1 MSCFKINSSCKN
13 TSARTG
19 TLVTSHGEIDTPAFM
34 PIGTYAAIKTL
45 STDEIKKLN
54 YNLILSNT
62 YHLYLRP
69 GTEILEKF
77 QGLHN
82 FMNWDKAILTDSGG
96 FQIYSLANLRKI
108 DDMGVEFKSHLD
120 GSMHYFSPEK
130 IIDIQRSIG
139 SDIMMV
145 LDVCPAAD
153 AEIDE
158 HKNAVKLTTDWAK
171 KCIKHYNNQ
180 GPKYNYQQIVTPI
193 IQGGTNLELRKQS
206 AEELLEL
213 DAQIYAIG
221 GLAVGEPKNE
231 MLKVVNYL
239 NDIIPS
245 IKPRYLMGVGTPA
258 DLVKC
263 IANGVDMFDCVL
275 PTRNARNGQLFTKN
289 GKINIKN
296 AKYRQDLSPIDEDN
310 DYELSQKYSKAYL
323 HHLFRTHEIL
333 GCRIATQHNLSFYNN
348 LITEAKSA
356 IKQGLFLD
364 WSTKFLNQY
373 SE

>member
-96 FQIYSLANLRKI
+96 FQIYSLSNLRKI
-108 DDMGVEFKSHLD
+108 DDTGVEFKSHLD

-180 GPKYNYQQIVTPI
+180 GPKYNYKQIVTPI

-258 DLVKC
+258 DLIKC

-296 AKYRQDLSPIDEDN
+296 AKYRQDLSPIDEGN

>member
-13 TSARTG
+13 TSARAG
-19 TLVTSHGEIDTPAFM
+19 TLVTYHGEIDTPAFM

>member
-1 MSCFKINSSCKN
+1 MSCFKINNSCKK

-19 TLVTSHGEIDTPAFM
+19 TLITSHGKINTPAFM

-82 FMNWDKAILTDSGG
+82 FMNWDNAILTDSGG

-108 DDMGVEFKSHLD
+108 DNAGVEFKSHLD

-153 AEIDE
+153 AGMNE

-171 KCIKHYNNQ
+171 KCIKHYNNK
-180 GPKYNYQQIVTPI
+180 GPKYSYKQIVTPI

-213 DAQIYAIG
+213 DAEIYAIG

-231 MLKVVNYL
+231 MLEVVNYL
-239 NDIIPS
+239 NDIIPL

-258 DLVKC
+258 DLIKC

-296 AKYRQDLSPIDEDN
+296 AKYRNDLSPIDEFN
-310 DYELSQKYSKAYL
+310 NYELSQTYSKAYL

-348 LITEAKSA
+348 LITEAKST
-356 IKQGLFLD
+356 IKSGLFLD